1 MIEFEENV
9 RYTKNNEWAKVLD
22 DSKSVR
28 VGIDDYSQASLGDIV
43 HVEIINSGTHV
54 TAGGVVGSIEATKS
68 VSDINAPVS
77 GVISRVN
84 ESVME
89 SPALINLDPFGD
101 GWLVEI
107 TPDDKI
113 LSELDALMSLQ
124 DYKKF
129 IAR

>member
-1 MIEFEENV
+1 MVEFEENV

-22 DSKSVR
+22 SSIR
-28 VGIDDYSQASLGDIV
+28 IGIDDYSQASLGDIV

-54 TAGGVVGSIEATKS
+54 TAGSVVGSIEATKS

-84 ESVME
+84 ASVIE

-107 TPDDKI
+107 TPDDI
-113 LSELDALMSLQ
+113 SELDALMTLQ

-129 IAR
+129 IAQ

>member
-1 MIEFEENV
+1 MIEFEENA
-9 RYTKNNEWAKVLD
+9 RYTKNNEWAKTLD
-22 DSKSVR
+22 DVIR

-43 HVEIINSGTHV
+43 HVEIMQSGNRV
-54 TAGGVVGSIEATKS
+54 TAGDVLGSIEATKS

-84 ESVME
+84 DSVLE
-89 SPALINLDPFGD
+89 SPALINLDPFGE

-107 TPDDKI
+107 KADNP
-113 LSELDALMSLQ
+113 SEIDSLMSLA